1 MFLRIISMVLIF
13 VIVGCNE
20 GTLQSSSDL
29 AGPIEGEASEDCE
42 SNRYKLLVRLS
53 LAPVTLGG
61 EDGCKVA
68 SGLWMD
74 PYSGK
79 FIQQASDLDVESVVP
94 ESWALR
100 HGGRGWSSKQ
110 RRIFAEDPANTWLI
124 GKGHG
129 LSRNGRGP
137 DKWLPPYQPARTIYM
152 QQFRAIARKYRLA
165 Q

>member
-61 EDGCKVA
+61 EDGCKVV

-100 HGGRGWSSKQ
+100 HG
-110 RRIFAEDPANTWLI
+110 E
-124 GKGHG
+124 G
-129 LSRNGRGP
+129 LE
-137 DKWLPPYQPARTIYM
+137 
-152 QQFRAIARKYRLA
+152 
-165 Q
+165 